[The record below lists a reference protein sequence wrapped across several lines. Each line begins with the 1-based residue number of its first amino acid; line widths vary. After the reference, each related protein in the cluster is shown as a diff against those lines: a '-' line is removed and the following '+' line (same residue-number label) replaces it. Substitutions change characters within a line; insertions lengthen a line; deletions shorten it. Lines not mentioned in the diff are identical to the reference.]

1 MPDKPHGQ
9 TNGHTTGHTTGAK
22 SAETKT
28 DEPKAALDTALAQI
42 EIVRGDFRNASAS
55 LNKLAEALKQAQR
68 ESKASD
74 REIASV
80 RQTLRQIQAV
90 RVSPELA
97 SVQKQTTSVDLN
109 LSPSKIYA
117 ACFP

>member
-1 MPDKPHGQ
+1 MPAK
-9 TNGHTTGHTTGAK
+9 TNGQPNGPATGAQSTNTNTTSTTASEK
-22 SAETKT
+22 S
-28 DEPKAALDTALAQI
+28 ALDTALAQI
-42 EIVRGDFRNASAS
+42 EIVRGDFRNGLAG

-90 RVSPELA
+90 R
-97 SVQKQTTSVDLN
+97 
-109 LSPSKIYA
+109 I
-117 ACFP
+117 

>member
-1 MPDKPHGQ
+1 MPAK
-9 TNGHTTGHTTGAK
+9 TNGQTTGAQSTNNTSTTASEK
-22 SAETKT
+22 S
-28 DEPKAALDTALAQI
+28 ALDTALAQL
-42 EIVRGDFRNASAS
+42 EVVRGDFRNGLAG

-90 RVSPELA
+90 R
-97 SVQKQTTSVDLN
+97 
-109 LSPSKIYA
+109 I
-117 ACFP
+117 